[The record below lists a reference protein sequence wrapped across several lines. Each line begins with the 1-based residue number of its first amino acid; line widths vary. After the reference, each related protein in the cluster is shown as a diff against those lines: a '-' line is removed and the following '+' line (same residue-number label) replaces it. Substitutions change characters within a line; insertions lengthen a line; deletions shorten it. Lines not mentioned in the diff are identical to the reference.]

1 MLAAMIS
8 VSAELA
14 PWLLLGAL
22 VSGVMHAFLPSQF
35 IATQLRGV
43 AGVFKAVVFGVPLPL
58 CSCGVIP
65 AGVGLKKDGA
75 SDGSSLGFLISTPQT
90 GVDSVLVSAGMLGWP
105 FALFKVAA
113 AAVLGIAGGLLVH
126 ALGDSDSDSLGSSL
140 GEAERP
146 GWGEGFWHA
155 VQVLKTIWVWVVVG
169 VVASAAI
176 TVYIPASELSALS
189 QRSPFAVYGGVLLLS
204 IPLYVCATASVPI
217 AAALVAGG
225 LPAGSALVFLI
236 AGPATNV
243 ATIGAVARTFGRR
256 VLAVYLA
263 TLIIGSIV
271 LGISF
276 DHLLPPVEAIAGH
289 VHEEMGWLSM
299 VSSIVLVLVFVA
311 FAVEDLRAKLRR
323 ETSAMNKGWNV
334 SVQGMTCGGCS
345 SRLERVLNASDEINS
360 AQVDLEGAQARID
373 GVISSESLAQLIAS
387 AGFEPGQP
395 EAIQN
400 S

>member
-126 ALGDSDSDSLGSSL
+126 ALGDPKSDSLESSSS
-140 GEAERP
+140 EAKRP
-146 GWGEGFWHA
+146 GWSEGFWHA
-155 VQVLKTIWVWVVVG
+155 IQVLKTIWVWVIVG

-176 TVYIPASELSALS
+176 TVYIPASELTALS
-189 QRSPFAVYGGVLLLS
+189 QRSPYAVYAGVLLLS

-256 VLAVYLA
+256 VLIIYLA

-276 DHLLPPVEAIAGH
+276 DHLLPPVEAVGGH
-289 VHEEMGWLSM
+289 VHDEMGWLSM
-299 VSSIVLVLVFVA
+299 LSSIVLSLVFVA
-311 FAVEDLRAKLRR
+311 FAVEDLQAKFRR
-323 ETSAMNKGWNV
+323 GNASVNSGWNV

-345 SRLERVLNASDEINS
+345 SRLERVLNANDEINS
-360 AQVDLEGAQARID
+360 AHVDLEGAQARID
-373 GVISSESLAQLIAS
+373 GMISSESLAQVIVA

-395 EAIQN
+395 EAIQ
-400 S
+400 SS